1 MNMMNVRV
9 LYEKQP
15 IIDMGPVRIPV
26 RIPVRSRNSPP
37 KGSQSKSIQHSK
49 GTLPNVSQSKGSL
62 QTSKG
67 TPSNVSQ
74 SKGSLQTSKGT
85 PSNVS
90 QPKGSSPKGVA
101 NKNPYN
107 NSMLPVRQ
115 SRTLRFLPRY

>member
-1 MNMMNVRV
+1 MNMMNMNVRV

-74 SKGSLQTSKGT
+74 
-85 PSNVS
+85 
-90 QPKGSSPKGVA
+90 PKGSSPKGVA